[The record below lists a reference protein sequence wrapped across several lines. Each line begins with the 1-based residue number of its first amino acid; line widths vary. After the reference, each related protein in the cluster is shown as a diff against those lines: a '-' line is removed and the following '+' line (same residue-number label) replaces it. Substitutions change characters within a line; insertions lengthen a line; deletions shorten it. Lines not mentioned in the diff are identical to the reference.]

1 MGLDG
6 KGSCRE
12 ATAMS
17 SGSTYDSKGW
27 KIDDIIPASEDGSS
41 DYFDTVTTGEV
52 IITDPNTGGAKG
64 SKLARHD
71 LVPPLPLHLLAE
83 HYGRGEQK
91 YPSDENGPNWYK
103 GYKWSLSYAA
113 MQRHLNAFWRGED
126 VDEET
131 GSLHLTAAAW
141 HCFSLIQFFH
151 DHPELDDRAYSDD
164 RT

>member
-1 MGLDG
+1 MGLG
-6 KGSCRE
+6 GTGSCRE

-17 SGSTYDSKGW
+17 NASTFVPT
-27 KIDDIIPASEDGSS
+27 IEDIMRKAREDGSS
-41 DYFDTVTTGEV
+41 DYTNEEV
-52 IITDPNTGGAKG
+52 IVTDPVTGGQKG

-103 GYKWSLSYAA
+103 GYNWSLSYAA
-113 MQRHLNAFWRGED
+113 MQRHLNAFWQGED

-141 HCFSLIQFFH
+141 HCFALIQFFH
-151 DHPELDDRAYSDD
+151 DHPELDDRAYGD